1 LYENFV
7 KDQVDGFGTRHV
19 VGGGCDAVVLV
30 YEGFDYSLANNA
42 TINGASATVSGCK
55 GIGPSPTTCQERLQ
69 FGFGFQRLSD
79 LRLSFGTAFAP
90 TEAGSVKL
98 NTNYNWSRNARTT
111 ATIPLDATASGTV
124 WCGYLVNYA
133 TIGNANGG
141 YAREGIATS
150 SGGAAINLASQLTSN
165 TLASDRKLSVSYDNT
180 LSSSGNISFATGTTY
195 LYLSKYTNVGLPLS
209 GSQTGVATTWVMTQ
223 PQFET
228 WVAGGASEATLGAN
242 ATVSKADTATTGTYG
257 NDAPFPGFLRRGAAV
272 PSQGNPFP
280 GQARRAAFVHRVP
293 VPKWTRRP
301 RRVRSAARVPQLQRN
316 ARSATDCLPS
326 NVVHAEPA

>member
-1 LYENFV
+1 MLSV
-7 KDQVDGFGTRHV
+7 ADV
-19 VGGGCDAVVLV
+19 DAVVLV

-42 TINGASATVSGCK
+42 TINGASAT
-55 GIGPSPTTCQERLQ
+55 
-69 FGFGFQRLSD
+69 GFGLQGNWAVTND
-79 LRLSFGTAFAP
+79 LPKNGSNSGSASSVYQTSGLSFGTAFAP

-165 TLASDRKLSVSYDNT
+165 QLASDRKLAVSYDNT
-180 LSSSGNISFATGTTY
+180 LSSSGNIPFATGTTY

-242 ATVSKADTATTGTYG
+242 ATVSMADAATTGTYG
-257 NDAPFPGFLRRGAAV
+257 FDTTGFLALQADAPDYNNYQVVAIYDEIRYGTKLKDV
-272 PSQGNPFP
+272 YNPDP
-280 GQARRAAFVHRVP
+280 P
-293 VPKWTRRP
+293 
-301 RRVRSAARVPQLQRN
+301 
-316 ARSATDCLPS
+316 ATQIIIK
-326 NVVHAEPA
+326 